1 MGWATKKSKVWE
13 IRQLTWTFISILFFL
28 PLPIHIHP
36 LVMMSHASKSKVR
49 SWYIIAWLFL
59 LIELA
64 LFGSFIYFWGAMS
77 QGMLLTIGGSALS
90 YIFGH
95 GLLLNQAKPYLQRLE
110 LGEVRELKWIPSI
123 SSQKHLELAPPTV
136 DTPQYF
142 IERLVYWRQRII
154 NRDIQRDIDKI
165 IRLFHLLEK
174 RDRLEAER
182 FLVRHSTV
190 VNVLMQYGELQDAN
204 LDNETS
210 KASKQKLETVLR
222 TAASAIEQ
230 EVTNHFQIG
239 MLDVS
244 AETDVYLQTLKS
256 RNLIKEQR

>member
-1 MGWATKKSKVWE
+1 MGWATKKSRIWE
-13 IRQLTWTFISILFFL
+13 IRQLTWTFISVLFFM

-36 LVMMSHASKSKVR
+36 LVMMNQASKSKVR
-49 SWYIIAWLFL
+49 SWYIVAWMFL
-59 LIELA
+59 LVELS
-64 LFGSFIYFWGAMS
+64 LFGSFVYFWGAMS

-90 YIFGH
+90 YIVGH

-110 LGEVRELKWIPSI
+110 LAEVRELKWITSI

-142 IERLVYWRQRII
+142 IERLMYWRQRIG
-154 NRDIQRDIDKI
+154 NRSIHRDIDKI

-182 FLVRHSTV
+182 FLVRHSTII
-190 VNVLMQYGELQDAN
+190 NVLMQYGELQDAN
-204 LDNETS
+204 LNNETS
-210 KASKQKLETVLR
+210 RASKQKLEKVLQ
-222 TAASAIEQ
+222 TAAEAIEQ
-230 EVTNHFQIG
+230 EVTNHFKIG
-239 MLDVS
+239 MLEVS
-244 AETDVYLQTLKS
+244 AETDMYLQTLKS